1 MWKRIIEMKKLRHI
15 ILAFALAA
23 GAAGA
28 DALASV
34 TDNGVQQELTSSTVS
49 VKVGQGQVE
58 LTVNGDEPVK
68 FHIYSITGQL
78 VKSASSA
85 NGSIIVELPRGLYI
99 VKCDK
104 WSKQIVVK

>member
-1 MWKRIIEMKKLRHI
+1 MKKLRHI
-15 ILAFALAA
+15 IIAFALAA
-23 GAAGA
+23 GAAGVN
-28 DALASV
+28 ALASV
-34 TDNGVQQELTSSTVS
+34 TDNGVQQELASPTVTM
-49 VKVGQGQVE
+49 KVGQGQVE
-58 LTVNGDEPVK
+58 LTVHGDEPIK

-85 NGSIIVELPRGLYI
+85 NGSIVVELPRGIYI

>member
-1 MWKRIIEMKKLRHI
+1 MKKLRHI

-23 GAAGA
+23 SAAGGS
-28 DALASV
+28 ALASV
-34 TDNGVQQELTSSTVS
+34 TDNGVQQELASSTVS
-49 VKVGQGQVE
+49 VKTGAGQVE
-58 LTVNGDEPVK
+58 LTVSGDEPVK

-78 VKSASSA
+78 VKSVSMAD
-85 NGSIIVELPRGLYI
+85 GSVIIELPRGLYI

>member
-1 MWKRIIEMKKLRHI
+1 MKKLRHI
-15 ILAFALAA
+15 IIAFALTA
-23 GAAGA
+23 GAAGV

-34 TDNGVQQELTSSTVS
+34 TDNGVQQELTSPTVT

-58 LTVNGDEPVK
+58 LTACGDELVK
-68 FHIYSITGQL
+68 FNIYSITGQL
-78 VKSASSA
+78 VKSVSFA
-85 NGSIIVELPRGLYI
+85 NGSIVVELPRGLYI

>member
-1 MWKRIIEMKKLRHI
+1 MKKLRHI
-15 ILAFALAA
+15 ILAFTLAA
-23 GAAGA
+23 GAAGV
-28 DALASV
+28 DASASV
-34 TDNGVQQELTSSTVS
+34 TDNGVQQELASPAVS

-78 VKSASSA
+78 VKSVFPA

-104 WSKQIVVK
+104 WSKQIVIK